1 MAKANLYQ
9 YVIEVQKLK
18 TAVIDQSFEE
28 EGSIDMMSL
37 KERFLKVRTLRKVYL
52 VSGFHCAK

>member
-1 MAKANLYQ
+1 MAEANLSQ

-18 TAVIDQSFEE
+18 VAVIDQSFEE

-37 KERFLKVRTLRKVYL
+37 KERFLKVRTLRIVYL
-52 VSGFHCAK
+52 VSGFQCAK